1 MKFILISP
9 KNRTAWNFRGDLIR
23 EIIATGTEV
32 IVTGPD
38 LEGVEHIL
46 ELGARFEQVP
56 LRKNGTG
63 ILADLK
69 YTWLMWR
76 LMRKEKPDVTLG
88 YTIKPVIYGAIA
100 ARLAGVQN
108 INSMVTGGGY
118 LFITK
123 SFRAKALK
131 LLATLLY
138 RIGFLCAHKVIFQN
152 LDDMEEFTLQRGLV
166 PIYKARLVN
175 GSGVNM
181 EHFKPA
187 PYPETITFFM
197 LSRIMYNKGVKEY
210 LEAARLVKLKHP
222 HVRFILLG
230 AVENIQDSM
239 SASELQLYIDDQIV
253 DYFEE
258 TPDVRP
264 YYRQCSVYVLP
275 SYREGTPRTVL
286 EAMAMA
292 RPIITTNTQ
301 GCRDT
306 VLSGLNGFLVPV
318 KDINALA
325 EKMEWFILN
334 PQAIKKMGK
343 ESLKMCKE
351 KYDVKKVNGEMM
363 KWMSGLSFA
372 HIEHQKLQ
380 PTIIVR

>member
-23 EIIATGTEV
+23 EIIATGAEV

-46 ELGARFEQVP
+46 ELSARFEQVP

-63 ILADLK
+63 ILGDLK
-69 YTWLMWR
+69 YTWLLWR
-76 LMRKEKPDVTLG
+76 LMRREKPDVTLG

-100 ARLAGVQN
+100 ARLAGVKN

-123 SFRAKALK
+123 SFRAKALR

-138 RIGFLCAHKVIFQN
+138 RIGFRCAHKVIFQN
-152 LDDMEEFTLQRGLV
+152 SDDMEEFTLKRKLV

-181 EHFKPA
+181 EHFRPA

-197 LSRIMYNKGVKEY
+197 LSRIMYNKGVREY
-210 LEAARLVKLKHP
+210 LEAARLVKAKYP
-222 HVRFILLG
+222 HVRFMLLG
-230 AVENIQDSM
+230 AVEDIQDSM
-239 SASELQLYIDDQIV
+239 SSKELQSYIDDKTIE
-253 DYFEE
+253 YFEE

-292 RPIITTNTQ
+292 RPIITTDTQ
-301 GCRDT
+301 GCRAT
-306 VLSGLNGFLVPV
+306 VLSGRNGFLVPV
-318 KDINALA
+318 KDINALS
-325 EKMEWFILN
+325 EKMEWFIIH
-334 PQAIKKMGK
+334 PQAIKKMGN

-351 KYDVKKVNGEMM
+351 NYDVRKVNGEMI
-363 KWMSGLSFA
+363 KYLN
-372 HIEHQKLQ
+372 
-380 PTIIVR
+380 

>member
-9 KNRTAWNFRGDLIR
+9 KNRTVWNFRGDLIR
-23 EIIATGTEV
+23 EIIAGGTEV

-38 LEGVEHIL
+38 MEGVEHIL
-46 ELGARFEQVP
+46 GLGARFKQVP

-63 ILADLK
+63 ILDDMK
-69 YTWLMWR
+69 YTWQLWR
-76 LMRKEKPDVTLG
+76 LIRKEKPDVTLG
-88 YTIKPVIYGAIA
+88 YTIKPVIYGALA

-131 LLATLLY
+131 LLATMLY
-138 RIGFLCAHKVIFQN
+138 RIGFRCAHRVIFQN
-152 LDDMEEFTLQRGLV
+152 LDDMEEFTLQRGLL

-197 LSRIMYNKGVKEY
+197 LSRIMYNKGIREY
-210 LEAARLVKLKHP
+210 LEAARLIKLNYP
-222 HVRFILLG
+222 HVRFMLLG

-239 SASELQLYIDDQIV
+239 SAADLQLYIDDQTI

-292 RPIITTNTQ
+292 RPIITTDTQ
-301 GCRDT
+301 GCRNT
-306 VLSGLNGFLVPV
+306 VLSGINGFLVPV
-318 KDINALA
+318 KDVNALA
-325 EKMEWFILN
+325 QKMEWFIHH

-351 KYDVKKVNGEMM
+351 NYDVRKVNGEMM
-363 KWMSGLSFA
+363 RWMGILTDA
-372 HIEHQKLQ
+372 HIKHQKLQ
-380 PTIIVR
+380 SEILVK